1 MNSLLK
7 RSNSYT
13 TGGGRLNL
21 LYRKLKYTI
30 GLSNFHS
37 RKPESIKLEIWAK
50 LIAYNATEWL
60 ISHAAVEK
68 RDTKYPYKI
77 NFTKAAHLCRIYLRL
92 TTEADSIDM
101 MRLLLRELIPI
112 RDGRQF
118 KRLKTA
124 HFRKPKYFCYR
135 AA

>member
-1 MNSLLK
+1 
-7 RSNSYT
+7 
-13 TGGGRLNL
+13 
-21 LYRKLKYTI
+21 LKYTI

-50 LIAYNATEWL
+50 LIAYNATELL
-60 ISHAAVEK
+60 IHHAVVEK
-68 RDTKYPYKI
+68 HDTKYPYKV
-77 NFTKAAHLCRIYLRL
+77 NFTKAANICRIYLRL
-92 TTEADSIDM
+92 TTETDSIEVM
-101 MRLLLRELIPI
+101 SLLLKEWIPV

-118 KRLKTA
+118 KRLQTA